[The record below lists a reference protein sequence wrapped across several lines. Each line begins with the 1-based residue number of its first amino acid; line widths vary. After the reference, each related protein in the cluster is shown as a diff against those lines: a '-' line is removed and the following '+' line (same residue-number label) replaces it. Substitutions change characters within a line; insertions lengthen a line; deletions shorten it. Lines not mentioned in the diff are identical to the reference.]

1 MPPSARRWVLTVVIG
16 FIVQADIRLNPFPW
30 NRPVALTTLKSLD
43 AEIKQ
48 LEAQKKL
55 VEKRDSEVPQVLAVL
70 QKYSRI
76 LTTAQRRQLAKL
88 VGSAGDADAVAPVR
102 AAKPSKSSAKG
113 RTLGKVA
120 PKYRLP
126 TGETWTGRGLTPKV
140 FTAWAKSA
148 EGKAWSAANVG
159 EKYPAASSVKP
170 QAKVGKAVLKKSRKV
185 SAKGKAASAPA
196 RKGAKK
202 IARKPVRKAKPA

>member
-1 MPPSARRWVLTVVIG
+1 LK
-16 FIVQADIRLNPFPW
+16 PFPW
-30 NRPVALTTLKSLD
+30 NRPVALTTLRSLD

-55 VEKRDSEVPQVLAVL
+55 VEKRDSEVPQALAVL
-70 QKYSRI
+70 QKYSRV
-76 LTTAQRRQLAKL
+76 LTAAQRRQLAKL
-88 VGSAGDADAVAPVR
+88 VGSAGDDDAVAPVR
-102 AAKPSKSSAKG
+102 ARKPSRSSVKG

-140 FTAWAKSA
+140 FATWAKSA
-148 EGKAWSAANVG
+148 EGNAWSAANVG

-170 QAKVGKAVLKKSRKV
+170 QAKVSNAVLKKARKV
-185 SAKGKAASAPA
+185 GAKGKTASAPVK
-196 RKGAKK
+196 RVAKK
-202 IARKPVRKAKPA
+202 TARKPVRKAKPA